1 MDNNAVT
8 SFGTEGRSP
17 NVVPGSNTVIPTRTF
32 HRSDIE
38 ELVVQQDA
46 PAPQPAEPTYDYHVR
61 TSMPPVSSLQS
72 RAKWR
77 PKYLRA

>member
-1 MDNNAVT
+1 MVSEANLFLLIPVT

-17 NVVPGSNTVIPTRTF
+17 NVVPGSNSIIPSRTF

-46 PAPQPAEPTYDYHVR
+46 PAAAPAENNYDYHVR
-61 TSMPPVSSLQS
+61 M
-72 RAKWR
+72 RI
-77 PKYLRA
+77 